1 MNLPATGGKP
11 LDHGNITAEMRDIYD
26 YYYTS
31 HEYSRRHPKPNNST
45 LKFLF
50 SNGAGVAGNILDY
63 GCGNGRYAIP
73 LLQRTQAHLT
83 GYDIS
88 QSAINEFA
96 SFLEEGQLTARTKLI
111 CSNSAELQ
119 QHGPY
124 DLIMML
130 FGVLSHIGS
139 LPERL
144 KTLRL
149 MRSLITENGRLI
161 LTVPS
166 LFRRRPLE
174 LLRATVS
181 RANGTATDP
190 LKEPGNIF
198 FTRNIANKEIDFFYH
213 LYTVKGLKEE
223 LQEAGFVICSL
234 SPESLLPEWL
244 ITQFELFE
252 KIDAALLPLLPVSLG
267 YGICVAAAPA

>member
-1 MNLPATGGKP
+1 MPATDGKP
-11 LDHGNITAEMRDIYD
+11 LNQSNITAEMRDLYD

-50 SNGAGVAGNILDY
+50 ENGAGAAGNILDY
-63 GCGNGRYAIP
+63 GCGNGRYALP
-73 LLQRTQAHLT
+73 LLQSTQAQLT

-96 SFLEEGQLTARTKLI
+96 SFIEESPLTKRTRLI
-111 CSNSAELQ
+111 CSNSAELR

-139 LPERL
+139 RLERL

-149 MRSLITENGRLI
+149 MRSLITENGRLV

-181 RANGTATDP
+181 RASGTATES

-198 FTRNIANKEIDFFYH
+198 FTRYIANKEIDFFYH
-213 LYTVKGLKEE
+213 LYTVKGLNEE
-223 LQEAGFVICSL
+223 LQEAGFAICSL

-244 ITQFELFE
+244 ITQFKLFE
-252 KIDAALLPLLPVSLG
+252 KIDAALLPLLPASLG